1 MEKKM
6 ERMKNEIVGQNKF
19 YGAIAALGIAM
30 IGMMSSGMIDNAY
43 SLNEHSGDFMHGF
56 VMGIVLVMEFYAV
69 FGIGKNL
76 KALKDE
82 KKLTRLYNE
91 LHDERSEQIE
101 AISSKTGMQIAMI
114 LTLAAAIIIS
124 PYSFEAFLAM
134 LGAIVIAGITRK
146 CCKMYYFRNYTGKE
160 E

>member
-6 ERMKNEIVGQNKF
+6 EKMRNEIVGQNKF

-30 IGMMSSGMIDNAY
+30 VGMMSSGMVDNAY
-43 SLNEHSGDFMHGF
+43 NLNEHSGDFMHGF
-56 VMGIVLVMEFYAV
+56 VLGMEFYAV
-69 FGIGKNL
+69 FGISKNL

-91 LHDERSEQIE
+91 LHDERNEQIE
-101 AISSKTGMQIAMI
+101 AISSKAGMQIAMI

-146 CCKMYYFRNYTGKE
+146 
-160 E
+160 

>member
-1 MEKKM
+1 M
-6 ERMKNEIVGQNKF
+6 RNEIVGQNKF

-30 IGMMSSGMIDNAY
+30 VGMMSSGMIDNAY

-56 VMGIVLVMEFYAV
+56 VLGIVLVMEFYAV
-69 FGIGKNL
+69 SGIGKNL

-82 KKLTRLYNE
+82 KKLARLYNE

-114 LTLAAAIIIS
+114 LTLAAAIIVS

-134 LGAIVIAGITRK
+134 LVAIVIAGITRK

>member
-6 ERMKNEIVGQNKF
+6 EKMRNEIVGQNKV

-30 IGMMSSGMIDNAY
+30 VGMMSSGMVDSAY
-43 SLNEHSGDFMHGF
+43 SLNEHSGEFMHGF
-56 VMGIVLVMEFYAV
+56 VLGMVLVMEFYAV
-69 FGIGKNL
+69 SGIGRNL

-82 KKLTRLYNE
+82 KKLARLYNE

-114 LTLAAAIIIS
+114 LTLAAAIIVS

-134 LGAIVIAGITRK
+134 LVAIVIAGITRK

>member
-1 MEKKM
+1 
-6 ERMKNEIVGQNKF
+6 
-19 YGAIAALGIAM
+19 
-30 IGMMSSGMIDNAY
+30 
-43 SLNEHSGDFMHGF
+43 MHGF
-56 VMGIVLVMEFYAV
+56 VLGIVLVMEFYAV
-69 FGIGKNL
+69 SGIGKNL

-82 KKLTRLYNE
+82 KKLARLYNE
-91 LHDERSEQIE
+91 FHDERSEQIE

-114 LTLAAAIIIS
+114 LTLAAAIIVS

-134 LGAIVIAGITRK
+134 LVAIVIAGITRK

>member
-6 ERMKNEIVGQNKF
+6 EKMRNEIVGQNKF

-30 IGMMSSGMIDNAY
+30 VGMMSSGMIDNAY

-56 VMGIVLVMEFYAV
+56 VLVMEFYAV

-82 KKLTRLYNE
+82 KKLACLYNE

-114 LTLAAAIIIS
+114 LTLAAAIIVS

-134 LGAIVIAGITRK
+134 LVAIVIAGITRK

>member
-6 ERMKNEIVGQNKF
+6 EKMRNEIVGQNKF

-56 VMGIVLVMEFYAV
+56 VLGIVLVMEFYAV
-69 FGIGKNL
+69 FGIGKNF
-76 KALKDE
+76 KDE
-82 KKLTRLYNE
+82 KKLARLYNE

-101 AISSKTGMQIAMI
+101 AISS
-114 LTLAAAIIIS
+114 
-124 PYSFEAFLAM
+124 
-134 LGAIVIAGITRK
+134 
-146 CCKMYYFRNYTGKE
+146 
-160 E
+160 

>member
-19 YGAIAALGIAM
+19 YGVIAALGIAM

-69 FGIGKNL
+69 SGIGKNL

-91 LHDERSEQIE
+91 LHDERREQIE

-114 LTLAAAIIIS
+114 LTLAAAIIVS

-134 LGAIVIAGITRK
+134 LVAIVIAGITRK

>member
-6 ERMKNEIVGQNKF
+6 EKMRNEIVGQNKF

-30 IGMMSSGMIDNAY
+30 VGMMSSGMVDNAY

-56 VMGIVLVMEFYAV
+56 VLGIVLVMEFYAV
-69 FGIGKNL
+69 SGIGKNL

-82 KKLTRLYNE
+82 KKLARLYNE

-114 LTLAAAIIIS
+114 LTLAALQENAVRCIIFAITLEKKNRNHMIS
-124 PYSFEAFLAM
+124 
-134 LGAIVIAGITRK
+134 
-146 CCKMYYFRNYTGKE
+146 GKDYPKYPNFIQ
-160 E
+160 

>member
-1 MEKKM
+1 
-6 ERMKNEIVGQNKF
+6 
-19 YGAIAALGIAM
+19 
-30 IGMMSSGMIDNAY
+30 
-43 SLNEHSGDFMHGF
+43 MHGF
-56 VMGIVLVMEFYAV
+56 VLGIVLVMEFYAV
-69 FGIGKNL
+69 IGIGKNL

-82 KKLTRLYNE
+82 KKLARLYNE

-146 CCKMYYFRNYTGKE
+146 CWKRRIE
-160 E
+160 II

>member
-6 ERMKNEIVGQNKF
+6 EKMRNEIVGQNKF

-43 SLNEHSGDFMHGF
+43 SLNEHYGDFMHGF
-56 VMGIVLVMEFYAV
+56 VLGIVLVMEFYAV
-69 FGIGKNL
+69 SGIGKNL

-82 KKLTRLYNE
+82 KKLARLYNE

-101 AISSKTGMQIAMI
+101 AISSKTGMQVAMI
-114 LTLAAAIIIS
+114 LTLAAAIIVS

-134 LGAIVIAGITRK
+134 LVAIVIAGITKK

>member
-6 ERMKNEIVGQNKF
+6 EKMRNEIVGQNKF

-56 VMGIVLVMEFYAV
+56 VLGIVLVMEFYAV

-82 KKLTRLYNE
+82 KKLARLYNE

-114 LTLAAAIIIS
+114 LS

-134 LGAIVIAGITRK
+134 LVAIVIAGITRK

>member
-6 ERMKNEIVGQNKF
+6 EKMRNEIVGQNKF

-30 IGMMSSGMIDNAY
+30 VGMMSSGMIDNAY

-56 VMGIVLVMEFYAV
+56 VLGIVLVMEFYAV
-69 FGIGKNL
+69 SGIGKNL

-82 KKLTRLYNE
+82 KKLARLYNE
-91 LHDERSEQIE
+91 LHDEIE

-114 LTLAAAIIIS
+114 LTLAAAIIVS

-134 LGAIVIAGITRK
+134 LVAIVIAGITRK

>member
-6 ERMKNEIVGQNKF
+6 EKMRNEIVGQNKF
-19 YGAIAALGIAM
+19 YGVIAALGIAM
-30 IGMMSSGMIDNAY
+30 IGMMSSGMVDSAY

-69 FGIGKNL
+69 SGIGKNL

-82 KKLTRLYNE
+82 KKLARLYNE
-91 LHDERSEQIE
+91 LHDERREQIE

-114 LTLAAAIIIS
+114 LTLAAAIIVS

-134 LGAIVIAGITRK
+134 LVAIVIAGITRK

>member
-1 MEKKM
+1 MEKKSEKM
-6 ERMKNEIVGQNKF
+6 RNEIVGQNKC

-30 IGMMSSGMIDNAY
+30 VGMMSSGMLDNAY
-43 SLNEHSGDFMHGF
+43 NFNPHYGDFMHGF
-56 VMGIVLVMEFYAV
+56 VLGIALVIEIYTL
-69 FGIGKNL
+69 FGIAKNL
-76 KALKDE
+76 KAMKDD
-82 KKLTRLYNE
+82 KKLARLYNE
-91 LHDERSEQIE
+91 LHDERNEQIE

-114 LTLAAAIIIS
+114 LTLAAAIIVS

-134 LGAIVIAGITRK
+134 LIAIVIAGITRK

>member
-6 ERMKNEIVGQNKF
+6 KKMRNEIVGQNKF

-56 VMGIVLVMEFYAV
+56 VLGIVLVMEFYAV
-69 FGIGKNL
+69 SGIGKNL

-82 KKLTRLYNE
+82 KKLARLYNE
-91 LHDERSEQIE
+91 LHDERCEQIE

-114 LTLAAAIIIS
+114 LTLAAAIIVS

-134 LGAIVIAGITRK
+134 LIAIVIAGITRK
-146 CCKMYYFRNYTGKE
+146 CCKMYYFCNYTGKE

>member
-6 ERMKNEIVGQNKF
+6 EKMQNEIVGQNKF

-30 IGMMSSGMIDNAY
+30 IGMMSSGMLDHAY
-43 SLNEHSGDFMHGF
+43 ASNPHYGDFMHGF
-56 VMGIVLVMEFYAV
+56 VLGIALVLEIYAV
-69 FGIGKNL
+69 FGISRNL
-76 KALKDE
+76 KAMKDD
-82 KKLTRLYNE
+82 KKLARLYNE
-91 LHDERSEQIE
+91 IHDERNEQIQ
-101 AISSKTGMQIAMI
+101 ALAGKTGIQIAMI

-124 PYSFEAFLAM
+124 PYSFDAFLAM

-146 CCKMYYFRNYTGKE
+146 CCKMYYSRNYTGKE